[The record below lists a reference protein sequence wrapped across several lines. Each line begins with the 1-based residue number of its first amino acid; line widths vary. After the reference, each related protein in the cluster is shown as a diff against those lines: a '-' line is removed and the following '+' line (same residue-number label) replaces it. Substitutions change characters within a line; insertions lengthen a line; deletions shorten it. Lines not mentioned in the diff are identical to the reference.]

1 MNKLPA
7 ACVAFGVLAGVAAA
21 ALPVPDADNGGLE
34 LPPGFRA
41 LIVADNLMADRPT
54 KNDQLRFLAVAPNG
68 DLYAKTYHGGIIA
81 LRDTNGDGR
90 FEDAVQ
96 MLFQQGDVPGTTRD
110 AVELPFEDAHFDV
123 VWAGEVIEHVADTSR
138 WLSELRRVLRSGGAL
153 LISTPDH
160 GMLSRLRLALSR
172 SAFEER
178 FDPRSDHLR
187 FYTRRALVDIYVDFG
202 FEDVEVLAA
211 GGFPGARRVLLASGL
226 RSRF

>member
-1 MNKLPA
+1 MPTHAYYESLWEGVPDGLAPSDARLREGFLLDRVSRISGRVDPA
-7 ACVAFGVLAGVAAA
+7 VRVLDVGCGEGHFAA
-21 ALPVPDADNGGLE
+21 ALKREGAEVVAIDVAAEPLR
-34 LPPGFRA
+34 RA
-41 LIVADNLMADRPT
+41 LAH
-54 KNDQLRFLAVAPNG
+54 APE
-68 DLYAKTYHGGIIA
+68 L
-81 LRDTNGDGR
+81 
-90 FEDAVQ
+90 
-96 MLFQQGDVPGTTRD
+96 DVRLVEPEG
-110 AVELPFEDAHFDV
+110 ELPFEDAHFDV